1 MDDSGGLRE
10 ASFTQRK
17 PHAVD
22 KDERENSTK

>member
-22 KDERENSTK
+22 ENERENST